1 MCCQMSKN
9 YCVFRDE
16 RMECDKFL
24 IYLQVNMSTINITIL
39 AKDVMYVVT
48 TMITITKGWRGLHQC
63 RFL

>member
-1 MCCQMSKN
+1 MKSKN

-39 AKDVMYVVT
+39 AKEYIMYVVT
-48 TMITITKGWRGLHQC
+48 TMITITKGRRGLHQC
-63 RFL
+63 RVL